1 MRLGQLRSGNR
12 CAALLVSLAMAHAA
26 DFVVAQ
32 DAANPAQM
40 QKRFEALPSAQKEA
54 TLADALRRVAAIED
68 PALVRAVAFGTDG
81 DDLPSLQ
88 RRLHHDEKVFAPVAR
103 TRVRIPASDPRAAKV
118 RAEFPHV
125 RLLRDL
131 EPFALYD
138 WLHGEAASSPMPLTA
153 SQRFA
158 NLASGYPPSADRA
171 VARLL
176 AILDRDGD
184 QREVAAFCEHLYA
197 DRDGRVFEPVTLYEA
212 WYSGRVVEVPDVDA
226 IAFAR
231 NILQTDSFVS
241 PIPDGRRRDRLYEQI
256 RAAMKKHREYRTLC
270 EAAAAAFVAAEPQL
284 DPTYQPLVDR
294 MHLLWAEC
302 GHAPAEFGKRLTE
315 SDRGELIA
323 QLDERATKTP
333 EGSSMLRESKDEKR
347 RMGEAIR
354 RACAEALDAAEQ
366 KAPQKQ

>member
-1 MRLGQLRSGNR
+1 MH
-12 CAALLVSLAMAHAA
+12 APVALLASLAMTACCAIA
-26 DFVVAQ
+26 NAQ
-32 DAANPAQM
+32 DAPTPTQL
-40 QKRFEALPSAQKEA
+40 QKRFDALSAAQQDA
-54 TLADALRRVAAIED
+54 ALADTLRRVAAIQDASLARAESFGAGGD
-68 PALVRAVAFGTDG
+68 AL
-81 DDLPSLQ
+81 PPLQ
-88 RRLHHDEKVFAPVAR
+88 RRVHHDEKVFAPVAK
-103 TRVRIPASDPRAAKV
+103 TRVRIPASDPRAEKV

-131 EPFALYD
+131 EPFAVYD
-138 WLHGEAASSPMPLTA
+138 WFHGEAAQREATPLA
-153 SQRFA
+153 RERFA

-184 QREVAAFCEHLYA
+184 QRDVAAFCEHLYA

-231 NILQTDSFVS
+231 TILQTDSFVS
-241 PIPDGRRRDRLYEQI
+241 PIPEGRRRDRLYDQI

-302 GHAPAEFGKRLTE
+302 GHDAAEFGKRLTE
-315 SDRGELIA
+315 SDRSELIA

-333 EGSSMLRESKDEKR
+333 EGYATLRESKDEKR

-354 RACAEALDAAEQ
+354 RACIEALEAAERQ
-366 KAPQKQ
+366 TPQKQ

>member
-1 MRLGQLRSGNR
+1 MRLRLLRSGNG
-12 CAALLVSLAMAHAA
+12 CAAPIVALATISLCAVA
-26 DFVVAQ
+26 VAQ
-32 DAANPAQM
+32 AAPTSAQL
-40 QKRFEALPSAQKEA
+40 QKRFDALPAAQQEA
-54 TLADALRRVAAIED
+54 TLADTLRRVAAIQDE
-68 PALVRAVAFGTDG
+68 ALSRAEAFGADG
-81 DDLPSLQ
+81 DALPPLQ
-88 RRLHHDEKVFAPVAR
+88 KRVHHDEKVFAPVAR

-131 EPFALYD
+131 EPFTVYD
-138 WLHGEAASSPMPLTA
+138 WLHGEAATA
-153 SQRFA
+153 QALPTARERFA
-158 NLASGYPPSADRA
+158 NLAHGYPPSADRA

-231 NILQTDSFVS
+231 TILQTDAFVS

-354 RACAEALDAAEQ
+354 DACRLALEAAESPS
-366 KAPQKQ
+366 PQKQ

>member
-1 MRLGQLRSGNR
+1 MRLLAHRANHGAS
-12 CAALLVSLAMAHAA
+12 ALLASLAMAASCA
-26 DFVVAQ
+26 VATAQ
-32 DAANPAQM
+32 DTPTAAQLR
-40 QKRFEALPSAQKEA
+40 KRFDALTAAQQDA
-54 TLADALRRVAAIED
+54 TLADAQRRVAAIQD
-68 PALVRAVAFGTDG
+68 SALARAEAFGASG
-81 DDLPSLQ
+81 DALPPLQ
-88 RRLHHDEKVFAPVAR
+88 QRVHHDEKVFAPVAK
-103 TRVRIPASDPRAAKV
+103 TRVRIPSTDPRAEKV

-131 EPFALYD
+131 EPFAVYD
-138 WLHGEAASSPMPLTA
+138 WLHGEAVQRQDPL
-153 SQRFA
+153 SVRDRFG
-158 NLASGYPPSADRA
+158 NLACGYPPSADGA

-184 QREVAAFCEHLYA
+184 QRDVASFCEHLYA

-231 NILQTDSFVS
+231 TILQTDSFVS
-241 PIPDGRRRDRLYEQI
+241 PIPEGRRRDRLYDQI

-284 DPTYQPLVDR
+284 DPTYHPLVDR

-302 GHAPAEFGKRLTE
+302 GHDPVEFGKRLTE
-315 SDRGELIA
+315 SDRSELIA

-333 EGSSMLRESKDEKR
+333 EGYATLRESKDEKR

-354 RACAEALDAAEQ
+354 RACLEAIDAAEKQ
-366 KAPQKQ
+366 SPQKQ